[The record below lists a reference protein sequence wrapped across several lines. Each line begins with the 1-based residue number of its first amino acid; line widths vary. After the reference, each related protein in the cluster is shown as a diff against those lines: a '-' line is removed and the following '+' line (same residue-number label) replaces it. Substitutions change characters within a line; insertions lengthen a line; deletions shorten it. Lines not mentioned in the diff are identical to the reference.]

1 MLEPWRGRRPRRAQL
16 CSGAVV
22 TVLSSPWQTRDVGTE
37 EAVGTGT
44 GIPPRAWGSVLKTQV
59 QGGAAGKAAGPRLV
73 SLCVGDTVVISQPYQ
88 CLGCPGWLMG
98 QEPEASPKPQ
108 RTQNWNLMPR
118 ATPWSVGLLSCSLT
132 TSLQGEQL
140 LTPTKTLRGTPCSP
154 K

>member
-1 MLEPWRGRRPRRAQL
+1 MEL
-16 CSGAVV
+16 
-22 TVLSSPWQTRDVGTE
+22 
-37 EAVGTGT
+37 
-44 GIPPRAWGSVLKTQV
+44 
-59 QGGAAGKAAGPRLV
+59 AGKAAGPRLV